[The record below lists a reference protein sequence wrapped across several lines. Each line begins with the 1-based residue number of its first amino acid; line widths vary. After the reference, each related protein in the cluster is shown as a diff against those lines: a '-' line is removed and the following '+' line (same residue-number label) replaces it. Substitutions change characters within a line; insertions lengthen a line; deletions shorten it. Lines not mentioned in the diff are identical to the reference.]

1 MASILST
8 CYLHQELLCAQ
19 VGDRR
24 SALKLLIRHH
34 CWQKLRHTSSSLQP
48 ARDHAALQELVTE
61 LKRAEQ
67 LELTI
72 QILADIGETD
82 VSPLTCSWHA
92 NLQALS
98 GSR

>member
-1 MASILST
+1 MASILSS
-8 CYLHQELLCAQ
+8 CYFLQELLCTQ

-24 SALKLLIRHH
+24 SALKLFIRHR

-61 LKRAEQ
+61 LKQAEQ

-72 QILADIGETD
+72 EILADIGETE
-82 VSPLTCSWHA
+82 VFFLTCPWHTH
-92 NLQALS
+92 LQALA